1 MHHSMKLQSEPFGQI
16 QSGTKKIEIR
26 LFDEKRQKIHMGD
39 TIIFSRMDNEL
50 DTIQTKV
57 IDLVQFGTFKELFNM
72 YEPVCY
78 GADNVND
85 YKSMYQYYSEEEEQK
100 YGVLAIHLQVV

>member
-1 MHHSMKLQSEPFGQI
+1 MHHPMKLQSEPFAQI
-16 QSGTKKIEIR
+16 LAGTKKIEIR
-26 LFDEKRQKIHMGD
+26 LFDEKRQKIHVGD
-39 TIIFSRMDNEL
+39 TIIFSCMDNEL

-57 IDLVQFGTFKELFNM
+57 TDLVQFARFKELFNK
-72 YEPVCY
+72 YEPTSY